1 MVTGTYFLMLRLLT
15 IVFVFLPSVA
25 AYASVDS
32 CLAQLR
38 PHTTIGEKHLLEIT
52 DRWQDRISVDGTERD
67 IILRNTGY
75 ADSAGDI
82 SSSIKVEELV
92 QCISDDSIQIRL
104 IRIRG
109 TEGTKDESIYLFTFS
124 KKEIVARTLIAA
136 LQATCDNT
144 FLRGC
149 SMEDDGSIR
158 VRQLRHD
165 FSCDTDE
172 FQKTVPLPGLV
183 VRLRQDGTITE
194 VIEGDGDTSTPDSS

>member
-1 MVTGTYFLMLRLLT
+1 MLRLLT
-15 IVFVFLPSVA
+15 IAFVFLPCVA

-32 CLAQLR
+32 CLARLR
-38 PHTTIGEKHLLEIT
+38 PHVTIGEKHLLEIA
-52 DRWQDRISVDGTERD
+52 DRWQDRLNVEGSERE

-75 ADSAGDI
+75 ADSTGKI

-92 QCISDDSIQIRL
+92 QCSSDDSIHIRL

-109 TEGTKDESIYLFTFS
+109 IEGTKDESIYLFTFF
-124 KKEIVARTLIAA
+124 KKEVVARTLIAA

-172 FQKTVPLPGLV
+172 FQRTVALPGLV

-194 VIEGDGDTSTPDSS
+194 AIEGDGDTTTPDSSD